1 MKKITCAALLILSGL
16 VAFAQPKVVDKSGK
30 KPSWV
35 NGLEK
40 EYIIVVGSGST
51 IDEAQ
56 KSALMLIKENIVLSV
71 ADNVKAKSEVKKEE
85 SSYNNS
91 VSTFLEK
98 YTSQVTSESG
108 KVPYLQGISL
118 ANANQYYW
126 EKQYDKSTKE
136 TKF

>member
-40 EYIIVVGSGST
+40 EYIIVVGSGFT

-56 KSALMLIKENIVLSV
+56 KSALTLIKENIVLSV

-98 YTSQVTSESG
+98 YT
-108 KVPYLQGISL
+108 
-118 ANANQYYW
+118 
-126 EKQYDKSTKE
+126 
-136 TKF
+136 